1 MIILIFRAKET
12 PTQIRERLDKDQE
25 RYNNLSEEKR
35 EQNLAKKRENIQ
47 NQRAIESN
55 LRRSKRLEAAR
66 TNERIKQA
74 AKSVQAREKDA
85 HKKWKQRYKK

>member
-55 LRRSKRLEAAR
+55 LRKSTRLEAAR
-66 TNERIKQA
+66 ANERIKQA
-74 AKSVQAREKDA
+74 AKSAKDREKDA
-85 HKKWKQRYKK
+85 HEKWKQRYRK